1 MYIGEVTKTM
11 KKEKKW
17 HITTFILIVMI
28 GLSTIF
34 IGTPLAE
41 QNAQMIYIISSIFS
55 IVYFT
60 SKIIKKEK
68 MEFHKIDVAIIVL
81 AFSTMIPFLFKNYVS
96 LTETIHSIIRYMS
109 MLGLYLISRQE
120 SQKHPQFKNVIIHT
134 ILFSILLL
142 CIIGLDEIHLNLLK
156 DFKFWAGYS
165 QVESDEVRIGS
176 LFSYPNTMAIVAGL
190 GIFLCMGM
198 LLDSKHIK
206 LKILYGISIII
217 MLITFILTY
226 SRLAYIL
233 FFICFILYGI
243 LLAKKYKIKDKFNKK
258 IYILLGIGCLCLILY
273 IIIGLQVPGKIE
285 VKEHYQK
292 ILYQAENNAEYQFS
306 FDIEAS
312 GKEDDIKIIFTE
324 KNQFFDDIKTTEVSV
339 GNYVGKKQIHLHTQ
353 ENTAVIYLE
362 IQVEQG
368 AEITIHKAYLNG
380 ETFILKYKLLPTGI
394 VEKVKSIEFNNKS
407 AWERLVFIEDALSL
421 IKQNWLF
428 GMGGN
433 AWRTSQLQIQQYNYY
448 ANEVHCFPIQV
459 FLEYGIIAFLS
470 CLGIGIYLLIR
481 FWKEI
486 KKQNLDIKEIS
497 LLMGILLVLTHS
509 ILDFDMSFFYVML
522 IVFLLISILKIE
534 KSNDVKEG
542 KTIISILLHL
552 SMIIISVCSLY
563 IVTIEKRYYED
574 TRDLVI
580 DSSRTEQQVWERY
593 YQLLPFNKE
602 IKEKFYQSLEK
613 EENKEKQKKIL
624 KELIAEEKYDTN
636 NIMLENLKKYVQK
649 VENKSALQEEIESI
663 LEIIKCTENFGKYK
677 PSLQIIRWNNLRQ
690 IIYIVDDTEGNLEAQ
705 LQKEIQEKKEA
716 ILDAEK
722 CRYSKEYIEE
732 YKQGIERIE
741 KNENISFDVSV

>member
-1 MYIGEVTKTM
+1 M

-602 IKEKFYQSLEK
+602 IKEKLYQSLEK

>member
-1 MYIGEVTKTM
+1 M
-11 KKEKKW
+11 KKERKW

-41 QNAQMIYIISSIFS
+41 QNAQMIYIVSSVYS
-55 IVYFT
+55 MVYFT

-142 CIIGLDEIHLNLLK
+142 CMIGLDEIHLNLLK

-165 QVESDEVRIGS
+165 QVASDEIRIGS

-243 LLAKKYKIKDKFNKK
+243 LLAKKYRIKDKFNKK

-306 FDIEAS
+306 FDIEAT
-312 GKEDDIKIIFTE
+312 GEEDDVKIIFIE

-362 IQVEQG
+362 IQVEQE
-368 AEITIHKAYLNG
+368 AEITIHNAYLNG

-407 AWERLVFIEDALSL
+407 AWERLVFIEDAFSL
-421 IKQNWLF
+421 IKQNWML

-433 AWRTSQLQIQQYNYY
+433 AWRTSQLETQQYNYY
-448 ANEVHCFPIQV
+448 TNEVHCFPIQV

-563 IVTIEKRYYED
+563 IVTVEKRYYED

-613 EENKEKQKKIL
+613 EEDNEKQKKIL

-636 NIMLENLKKYVQK
+636 NITLENLKKYVQK
-649 VENKSALQEEIESI
+649 VENKSTLQEEIESI

-705 LQKEIQEKKEA
+705 LQKEIKEKRDA

-732 YKQGIERIE
+732 YKQEIERIE

>member
-1 MYIGEVTKTM
+1 M

-28 GLSTIF
+28 GVSTIF

-81 AFSTMIPFLFKNYVS
+81 AFSTMIPFLFKSYVS

-109 MLGLYLISRQE
+109 ILGLYLISRQE
-120 SQKHPQFKNVIIHT
+120 SEKHPQFKNVIIHT

-142 CIIGLDEIHLNLLK
+142 CMIGLDEIHLNLLK

-165 QVESDEVRIGS
+165 QVVSDEIRIGS

-233 FFICFILYGI
+233 FFICFILYAI

-258 IYILLGIGCLCLILY
+258 IYILFGIVGLCLILY
-273 IIIGLQVPGKIE
+273 IIIGLQIPGKIE

-292 ILYQAENNAEYQFS
+292 ILYQAVKDAEYQFS
-306 FDIEAS
+306 FDIEVT
-312 GKEDDIKIIFTE
+312 GEEDDVKIIFIE
-324 KNQFFDDIKTTEVSV
+324 KNGFFDDIKTTEISV
-339 GNYVGKKQIHLHTQ
+339 GNYVGKKEIFLYTQ
-353 ENTAVIYLE
+353 ENTAVIYLK

-394 VEKVKSIEFNNKS
+394 VEKVKSIQLHNKS

-574 TRDLVI
+574 TRGLVI

-602 IKEKFYQSLEK
+602 IKEKLYQSLEK

-624 KELIAEEKYDTN
+624 KELMAEEKYDTN
-636 NIMLENLKKYVQK
+636 NITLENLKKYVQK

-690 IIYIVDDTEGNLEAQ
+690 IIYIVDDTERNLEAQ
-705 LQKEIQEKKEA
+705 LQKEIKEKRDA

-732 YKQGIERIE
+732 YKQEIERIE